1 MKNMKRYWIWNPI
14 THKIIINK
22 DVTFDETLLLS
33 IHKQYRKEKNISE
46 DTSKVVQV
54 DVNVVES
61 SNNEKKKKISNLDG
75 EPNID
80 KVPKDKSQFYRLQ
93 KICRL
98 LERHWFAYI
107 AAFVL
112 ITNNGKSSNF
122 QEAIKNKKH
131 HRSKI
136 AMERI

>member
-61 SNNEKKKKISNLDG
+61 SNNEKKKK
-75 EPNID
+75 
-80 KVPKDKSQFYRLQ
+80 KKSQIWMVNLILIKCQRINLNFIGYKR
-93 KICRL
+93 
-98 LERHWFAYI
+98 
-107 AAFVL
+107 FVDSL
-112 ITNNGKSSNF
+112 RDIDLH
-122 QEAIKNKKH
+122 I
-131 HRSKI
+131 
-136 AMERI
+136 